1 MNRGV
6 YLIIALFLFGN
17 FLFAKEYT
25 IGVIPKTMYK
35 EYWGQI
41 EAGAKKAA
49 SDLKV
54 NIIYRGPNYGED
66 VNVQI
71 KIAEN
76 FIERGVD
83 AIVLAPADKEK
94 FIPIVKKAVDKG
106 IKVVIIDSD
115 MEGKLY
121 SCYVG
126 SDNYKAG
133 VKAGNEILK
142 RVKDKNSILLLR
154 LKKGNGSTDEREQ
167 GFIDA
172 VKAGKGVIKYSEYGG
187 VTLGEVSRKAETI
200 LRNNSV
206 SGIFMSNGILTEGT
220 VTALKK
226 IGKKEIVSI
235 GFDDSEDTK
244 KAIADG
250 YIYGTMVQN
259 PFKIGYVGV
268 KSAVDILKGIKVDKR
283 IVIETD
289 FVQKIK

>member
-1 MNRGV
+1 MNRGIHIV
-6 YLIIALFLFGN
+6 IALCLVGN

-66 VNVQI
+66 VTVQI

-94 FIPIVKKAVDKG
+94 FIPVVKKAVDKG
-106 IKVVIIDSD
+106 IKVIIIDSD
-115 MEGKLY
+115 MSGNLY
-121 SCYVG
+121 NCYVG

-133 VKAGNEILK
+133 LKAGNEILK
-142 RVKDKNSILLLR
+142 RVKDKKSILLLR
-154 LKKGNGSTDEREQ
+154 LKKGNCSTDEREK

-172 VKAGKGVIKYSEYGG
+172 VKAGGGVIKYSEYGG
-187 VTLGEVSRKAETI
+187 VTLGESSRKAETI
-200 LRNNSV
+200 LKNNDV
-206 SGIFMSNGILTEGT
+206 SGIFMSNGILTEG
-220 VTALKK
+220 VIIALKK
-226 IGKKEIVSI
+226 IGKREIVSI
-235 GFDDSEDTK
+235 GFDDGEDTK
-244 KAIADG
+244 KAISDG
-250 YIYGTMVQN
+250 YINGTMIQN

-268 KSAVDILKGIKVDKR
+268 KSAVDVLNGVKVEKR